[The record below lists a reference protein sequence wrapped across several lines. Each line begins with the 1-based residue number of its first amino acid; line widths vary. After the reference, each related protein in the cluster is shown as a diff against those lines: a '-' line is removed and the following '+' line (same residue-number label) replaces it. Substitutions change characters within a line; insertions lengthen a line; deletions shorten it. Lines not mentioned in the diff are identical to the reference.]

1 AGLDAFG
8 RRAEVLDAVDPD
20 VEVIDRFRSAMDD
33 DLDTPT
39 AMALV
44 FDTVRRA
51 NVALDAGDAAS
62 AAPLAAAVSAMLS
75 AVGLR
80 LAVAEE
86 VPDEVL
92 AGALGQP
99 IDLHEVVG
107 ERSAGAGDGDQR
119 GHDRGAEVHQKPR
132 KARTRGLQHGFVEVV
147 LAHAAKAHD
156 VFFGLFVNHVHD
168 VIGVEPEL
176 LSGLDEG
183 KLSFRGATADL
194 DPANGPFLVFDI
206 GGGSTEFAFG
216 TDEAEAAMSLD
227 IGCVRLTEKY
237 VEHDPPRPE
246 ELVACLS
253 ITEAHLDDVARQM
266 PQIAHAATFVGL
278 AGTVSTAAAV
288 ELGLADYDRDQI
300 HHFVLTKEAAEDVY
314 RTLVTEARDDRIHN
328 PGLEE
333 ARADVIV
340 GGMCILVR
348 IMRYF
353 DIEELVVSE
362 ADILDGLVFS
372 LLS

>member
-1 AGLDAFG
+1 MTDAPVAAIDMGTNSTRLLVHDGENTIERLMTITRLGQDVDRTG
-8 RRAEVLDAVDPD
+8 RLADEAIERVLSCLRTYKSVMDQHGVTRVRAVAT
-20 VEVIDRFRSAMDD
+20 SA
-33 DLDTPT
+33 
-39 AMALV
+39 A
-44 FDTVRRA
+44 R
-51 NVALDAGDAAS
+51 DAAN
-62 AAPLAAAVSAMLS
+62 
-75 AVGLR
+75 R
-80 LAVAEE
+80 
-86 VPDEVL
+86 DE
-92 AGALGQP
+92 
-99 IDLHEVVG
+99 
-107 ERSAGAGDGDQR
+107 
-119 GHDRGAEVHQKPR
+119 
-132 KARTRGLQHGFVEVV
+132 
-147 LAHAAKAHD
+147 
-156 VFFGLFVNHVHD
+156 FFTAVHD

-176 LSGLDEG
+176 LSGFDEG

-194 DPANGPFLVFDI
+194 DPADGPFLVFDI

-216 TDEAEAAMSLD
+216 TDVAEAAMSLD

-253 ITEAHLDDVARQM
+253 ITEAHLDDVAGQM

-288 ELGLADYDRDQI
+288 ELGLAEYDRDRI

-348 IMRYF
+348 IMRHF

-372 LLS
+372 LLLPPSS

>member
-1 AGLDAFG
+1 MTDAPVAAIDMGTNSTRLLVHDGENTIERLMTITRLGQDVDRTG
-8 RRAEVLDAVDPD
+8 RLADEAIERVLSCLRTYKAVMDQHGVTRVRAVAT
-20 VEVIDRFRSAMDD
+20 SA
-33 DLDTPT
+33 
-39 AMALV
+39 A
-44 FDTVRRA
+44 R
-51 NVALDAGDAAS
+51 DAAN
-62 AAPLAAAVSAMLS
+62 
-75 AVGLR
+75 R
-80 LAVAEE
+80 
-86 VPDEVL
+86 DE
-92 AGALGQP
+92 
-99 IDLHEVVG
+99 
-107 ERSAGAGDGDQR
+107 
-119 GHDRGAEVHQKPR
+119 
-132 KARTRGLQHGFVEVV
+132 
-147 LAHAAKAHD
+147 
-156 VFFGLFVNHVHD
+156 FFTAVHD

-176 LSGLDEG
+176 LSGFDEG

-194 DPANGPFLVFDI
+194 DPADGPFLVFDI

-288 ELGLADYDRDQI
+288 ELGLAEYDRAQI
-300 HHFVLTKEAAEDVY
+300 HHFALTKEAAEDVY
-314 RTLVTEARDDRIHN
+314 RTLVTESRDERIHN

-340 GGMCILVR
+340 GGMCILVCV
-348 IMRYF
+348 MRYF

-372 LLS
+372 LLSQPPS